1 MDLKSALSSLSKKK
15 EETPEDQELL
25 MERAREI
32 HAESIVVDGHVGT
45 LFDVLTK
52 SREFEER
59 SEKGHVDLPRLR
71 DGGVR
76 CVIMSAFPYDRAYPI
91 RGVRTGLEYVDA
103 YRSLSTVPGVVLAES
118 AAGVEAAAKEG
129 NLAALLSF
137 EGGEFLD
144 GSIESL
150 RMFHKLGLRFLGL
163 TWNERN
169 ALADGAGESGT
180 RGGLTRF
187 GRQVVKECG
196 NLGIVVDVSHISEAG
211 FWDVVEMA
219 EHPIVASHSNCHKL
233 YAHPRNLTDDQIRAV
248 AETGGIVAV
257 SLNPNY
263 LAEDE
268 AEVTMDMVC
277 DHIVHAVEIGGE
289 GTVALG
295 SDFDS
300 FRGREPEPL
309 TSVEKLPLLTEELL
323 RRGMSGKTIALILG
337 GNWLRVMRAVMG

>member
-1 MDLKSALSSLSKKK
+1 MDLKSALNLSKKK
-15 EETPEDQELL
+15 EETAEDQELL
-25 MERAREI
+25 MERSQEI

-52 SREFEER
+52 SREFGEK
-59 SEKGHVDLPRLR
+59 SEKGHVDLPRLK

-76 CVIMSAFPYDRAYPI
+76 CVIMSAFPFDRAYPI
-91 RGVRTGLEYVDA
+91 RGVRAGLEYVDA
-103 YRSLSTVPGVVLAES
+103 FRTLAAVPGVVLAES
-118 AAGVEAAAKEG
+118 ASQVEAAAKEG

-150 RMFHKLGLRFLGL
+150 RMFHKLGLRLLGL

-169 ALADGAGESGT
+169 ALADGAAESGT

-196 NLGIVVDVSHISEAG
+196 DLGMIVDVSHISESG
-211 FWDVVEMA
+211 FWDVVEMT
-219 EHPIVASHSNCHKL
+219 EHPVVASHSNCHKL
-233 YAHPRNLTDDQIRAV
+233 CAHPRNLTDDQIRAV
-248 AETGGIVAV
+248 ADTGGVVAI
-257 SLNPNY
+257 SFNPDY
-263 LAEDE
+263 LAGDE
-268 AEVTMDMVC
+268 AEVTLSTVC
-277 DHIVHAVEIGGE
+277 DHIMHAVEVGGE
-289 GTVALG
+289 GTVAIG

-309 TSVEKLPLLTEELL
+309 TSIDRLPLLTQELL
-323 RRGMSGKTIALILG
+323 RRGMPGKTIASILG
-337 GNWLRVMRAVMG
+337 GNWLRVMRAVLG